1 MPFVLELA
9 LLAGAG
15 LVAGALNVVAGGGSF
30 LTLPVLLFLGLP
42 AAVANGTNR
51 VGVLAQNVSGV
62 WGYHRHGALDWGFA
76 LWASVPAVIG
86 AALGAWLALR
96 VPDFAF
102 TRMLSFAMLAMTLWS
117 VWKSRGGPVERKT
130 GASGPSQALTL
141 IGFFFVGVYGGFIQA
156 GVGFV
161 ILALTSAAGLDL
173 IRGNAVKVLSVL
185 LITVL
190 SLAIFANSGTV
201 DWPRGLALGVG
212 KLRRR
217 AGGRP
222 HGGAEG
228 PALARAGGERHGH
241 PVRSATLVLVT
252 TPLPLPVERLSV

>member
-1 MPFVLELA
+1 MPFALELA

-62 WGYHRHGALDWGFA
+62 WGYHRHGALDWSFA

-86 AALGAWLALR
+86 AGLGAWLALR

-102 TRMLSFAMLAMTLWS
+102 TRILSFAMLAMTLWS
-117 VWKSRGGPVERKT
+117 VWKSRGGPAARQT
-130 GASGPSQALTL
+130 SGAGPSQALTL
-141 IGFFFVGVYGGFIQA
+141 IGFFFIGIYGGFIQA

-161 ILALTSAAGLDL
+161 ILALTSATGLDL
-173 IRGNAVKVLSVL
+173 IRGNAIKVLAVL
-185 LITVL
+185 LMTVL
-190 SLAIFANSGTV
+190 SLMIFASSGTV

-212 KLRRR
+212 NF
-217 AGGRP
+217 AGGLVGVRLAVLR
-222 HGGAEG
+222 GQRWLERVVAGTVILF
-228 PALARAGGERHGH
+228 ALLLWF
-241 PVRSATLVLVT
+241 S
-252 TPLPLPVERLSV
+252 

>member
-1 MPFVLELA
+1 MLELA

-15 LVAGALNVVAGGGSF
+15 LVAGALNVVAGGGSV

-42 AAVANGTNR
+42 AAVANATNR

-62 WGYHRHGALDWGFA
+62 WGYHRRGVLDWGFA
-76 LWASVPAVIG
+76 LGASVPAVIG
-86 AALGAWLALR
+86 AALGAALALR

-102 TRMLSFAMLAMTLWS
+102 TRILSSAMLAMTLWS
-117 VWKSRGGPVERKT
+117 VWKSRGGTIGPET
-130 GASGPSQALTL
+130 GGSRPRRAPTL

-161 ILALTSAAGLDL
+161 ILALTSAAGLGL

-190 SLAIFANSGTV
+190 SLAIFANAGTV
-201 DWPRGLALGVG
+201 DWPRGLALGLGNFVG
-212 KLRRR
+212 GLV
-217 AGGRP
+217 G
-222 HGGAEG
+222 
-228 PALARAGGERHGH
+228 
-241 PVRSATLVLVT
+241 VRTAVLKGQRWLEQVVSATVILFAL
-252 TPLPLPVERLSV
+252 LLWFS